1 MKRIISL
8 TIALCLVLGSF
19 SFVFAS
25 ATQWDTSDQAN
36 LRYIA
41 TSVTSG
47 GSLYNLVN
55 NIYSRLGTIS
65 NNITDIKSYL
75 FDSNHGIA
83 YWVHAINTW
92 MSPIYTA
99 IQNTPTE
106 LESIKR
112 LLGYVSY
119 EGETEVIDPYL
130 AYQTKG
136 VAQYLYDQYQFQTT
150 SAWATPL
157 LINGSIPYI
166 YQFNPALGGQ
176 YFNVTHA
183 AGSQPYNFY
192 LMLRSWMNSSVAYY
206 QNQYNKSLVGYSD
219 SQTYTLWTGD
229 SLATASFTPTSQT
242 NGLYTWLSKIQA
254 PVARLSYVLAS
265 DERIEAQ
272 EKAAANEEAVVNNFI
287 DSSGSGSVG
296 VSDFGSLSNASGA
309 MKSNFETGQSAAGVF
324 NVFDDSHFLY
334 LSQSAADQLDT
345 TGSNN
350 SNKLLKSSDNDYDTP
365 ALDRYYKELNK
376 ILEVNKDD

>member
-47 GSLYNLVN
+47 GSLYTLVN

-65 NNITDIKSYL
+65 NNIVDIKSYL
-75 FDSNHGIA
+75 FDNNHGIA

-99 IQNTPTE
+99 IQNTPNE

-119 EGETEVIDPYL
+119 EGETEVLTPYL
-130 AYQTKG
+130 AYQNKG
-136 VAQYLYDQYQFQTT
+136 IAELVTDYFDSGWGTGFWDSNKRISMLVYGSANGTTTNYSLQLGRKFPQDLMQFMVISSNNELQFLQRITGYVNQAHTLTSWTDLSTSSTT
-150 SAWATPL
+150 
-157 LINGSIPYI
+157 PYS
-166 YQFNPALGGQ
+166 L
-176 YFNVTHA
+176 
-183 AGSQPYNFY
+183 SQGVLTFLEN
-192 LMLRSWMNSSVAYY
+192 
-206 QNQYNKSLVGYSD
+206 
-219 SQTYTLWTGD
+219 
-229 SLATASFTPTSQT
+229 
-242 NGLYTWLSKIQA
+242 IQA

-272 EKAAANEEAVVNNFI
+272 EAAAANEEAVVDHFI
-287 DSSGSGSVG
+287 DSSGTGSVG
-296 VSDFGSLSNASGA
+296 VSDFGSLSDASGE

-345 TGSNN
+345 TGS
-350 SNKLLKSSDNDYDTP
+350 SNRLLKSSGNDYDTP
-365 ALDRYYKELNK
+365 TLDRYYEELNQ